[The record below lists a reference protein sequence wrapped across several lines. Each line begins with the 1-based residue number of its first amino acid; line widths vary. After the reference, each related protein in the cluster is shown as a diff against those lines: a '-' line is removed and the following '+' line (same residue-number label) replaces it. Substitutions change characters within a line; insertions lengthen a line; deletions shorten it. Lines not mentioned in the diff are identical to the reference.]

1 MGGVAGAPAR
11 FGATGRAPH
20 IRCHDAKQLNS
31 TAAEPAHYINVS
43 SSSSSSQS
51 REMISVTTKNVTSA
65 INT

>member
-20 IRCHDAKQLNS
+20 IRCHDANQLNS
-31 TAAEPAHYINVS
+31 TAAEPAHYINV
-43 SSSSSSQS
+43 SSSSSQS